1 MNGFDVRATRHFE
14 RALKKLARAHPQ
26 VGGEYEAVLPILNAD
41 PYNRT
46 RRHAI
51 RKLEGVAAG
60 EGQYRIRMR
69 RFRFIYDI
77 DGRTV
82 FLKACAL
89 RREDT
94 Y

>member
-1 MNGFDVRATRHFE
+1 MNQFDIQATKHFE

-26 VGGEYEAVLPILNAD
+26 IRDEYERILAILGVD

-46 RRHAI
+46 RRYPLK
-51 RKLEGVAAG
+51 KLEGVRAG
-60 EGQYRIRMR
+60 DGQYRIRMR

-77 DGRTV
+77 DGQTV

>member
-1 MNGFDVRATRHFE
+1 MNGFGVRATKHFE
-14 RALKKLARAHPQ
+14 RTLKKLARAQPQ
-26 VGGEYEAVLPILNAD
+26 VLAEYEAALAILSED
-41 PYNRT
+41 PHNRT
-46 RRHAI
+46 RRHPI
-51 RKLEGVAAG
+51 RKLEGVPAG
-60 EGQYRIRMR
+60 EGQYRIRMG

>member
-1 MNGFDVRATRHFE
+1 MKGFDVRATKHFE
-14 RALKKLARAHPQ
+14 RALKKLVRAHPQ
-26 VGGEYEAVLPILNAD
+26 VGGEYGAVLPILSVD

-46 RRHAI
+46 RRHPI
-51 RKLEGVAAG
+51 KKLEGVAAG

-77 DGRTV
+77 DGQTV

>member
-1 MNGFDVRATRHFE
+1 MFARPRTFART
-14 RALKKLARAHPQ
+14 LKNLARTHPQ
-26 VGGEYEAVLPILNAD
+26 ARDEYAAVLPILSAD

-46 RRHAI
+46 RRHPM

-60 EGQYRIRMR
+60 QGQYRIRMR
-69 RFRFIYDI
+69 RYRFIYDI
-77 DGRTV
+77 DGQTV
-82 FLKACAL
+82 FLKACLL

>member
-1 MNGFDVRATRHFE
+1 MNGFDVRATGHFE
-14 RALKKLARAHPQ
+14 RTLKKLSRAHPT
-26 VGGEYEAVLPILNAD
+26 VRGEYEAVLTILGED
-41 PYNRT
+41 PHNRT
-46 RRHAI
+46 RRHPI
-51 RKLEGVAAG
+51 KKLEGVAAG

-77 DGRTV
+77 DAHAV

>member
-1 MNGFDVRATRHFE
+1 MNQFDVQATTHFE
-14 RALKKLARAHPQ
+14 RAPKKLARAHPQ
-26 VGGEYEAVLPILNAD
+26 IRDEYERILAMLGGD

-46 RRHAI
+46 RRYPI
-51 RKLEGVAAG
+51 KKLEGIRAG
-60 EGQYRIRMR
+60 DGQYRIRMR

-77 DGRTV
+77 DGQTI

-89 RREDT
+89 GREDT

>member
-1 MNGFDVRATRHFE
+1 MNGFDVRATKHFE
-14 RALKKLARAHPQ
+14 RTLKKLARAHPQ
-26 VGGEYEAVLPILNAD
+26 VRDEYEAILPTLSAD

-46 RRHAI
+46 RRHPI

-77 DGRTV
+77 DGHTV